1 MLTELGYSRCHK
13 EDVNTSYLSTKEGS
27 GLGSMQ
33 DYQCTILLRRA
44 KAVFANVIATILVS
58 AGVGNGEVRKTE
70 ATGLGCIQDV

>member
-1 MLTELGYSRCHK
+1 MLGIITWVLTELGYSRCHK

-44 KAVFANVIATILVS
+44 KAVFANVIAAILVS
-58 AGVGNGEVRKTE
+58 AGVEMEKYERLKQ
-70 ATGLGCIQDV
+70 LG